1 MPPRILRPS
10 LTAPRVDETSHC
22 PTCGA
27 PFRIKNR
34 FVKAVTCEF
43 CGHVALYDGVRL
55 DPTGRTASLSQIP
68 SPLYLDAT
76 GRLGSEDFR
85 VLGRLVYEYAGGVW
99 QEWFLALDGDGRAWL
114 EEDEGQFTLLE
125 KQPLTG
131 APPFESVRVGERL
144 RLAGRDV
151 TVNEVGEATIVSA
164 EGQFG
169 TEILPGEAVGYVDA
183 ATDGE
188 EVGLEYGEREV
199 ELFVGRPVPRE
210 ALSVDP
216 DPFA

>member
-1 MPPRILRPS
+1 M
-10 LTAPRVDETSHC
+10 DETFHC

-27 PFRIKNR
+27 PLRIRNR
-34 FVKAVTCEF
+34 FVKAITCEF

-55 DPTGRTASLSQIP
+55 DPTGRTASLALLP

-76 GRLGSEDFR
+76 GRLGNTDFR
-85 VLGRLVYEYAGGVW
+85 VIGRLVYEYDGGVW
-99 QEWFLALDGDGRAWL
+99 QEWFLDLGGDSRAWL

-125 KQPLTG
+125 KQPLAE
-131 APPFESVRVGERL
+131 APPFETVRVGERL

-151 TVNEVGEATIVSA
+151 TVNEIGEATIVSA

-169 TEILPGEAVGYVDA
+169 TQILPGEAVAYVDA
-183 ATDGE
+183 ATSDE

-210 ALSVDP
+210 ALTVDP
-216 DPFA
+216 DPFS